1 LKSGA
6 NRLVLAIGCFYLVFW
21 ALVSFYPSPVDGAG
35 FMPDVVANIL
45 NLTGYLGLSNIINYG
60 FLEGFANVLFYVPIG
75 LIIAAASRGLPL
87 WQKLY
92 FAFAISLA
100 AETLQGIFISRRVS
114 SWLDVWHNLLG
125 AALGLMLMQL
135 AESRS
140 QRYLLRQ

>member
-1 LKSGA
+1 M
-6 NRLVLAIGCFYLVFW
+6 LAIGCFYLVFW
-21 ALVSFYPSPVDGAG
+21 ALVSFYPTPVDGAG

-45 NLTGYLGLSNIINYG
+45 NLTGYLGLSNIINYA
-60 FLEGFANVLFYVPIG
+60 FLEAFANVLFYVPIG
-75 LIIAAASRGLPL
+75 IFIGAVFRRFSL
-87 WQKLY
+87 WRNLY
-92 FAFAISLA
+92 LAFAISLA

-140 QRYLLRQ
+140 QRDRHRK